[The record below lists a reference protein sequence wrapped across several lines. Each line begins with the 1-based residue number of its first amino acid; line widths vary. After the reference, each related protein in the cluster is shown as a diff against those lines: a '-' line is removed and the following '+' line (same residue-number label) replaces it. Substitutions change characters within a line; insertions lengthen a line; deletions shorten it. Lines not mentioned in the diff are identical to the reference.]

1 MKNEFMGVLEEN
13 KRGVKMGEKK
23 NKNQVILNLIQD
35 LPYKLFC
42 KEQFNDKQQRLKKK
56 IPNQVWNDFLS
67 KRQTTSVEDPGQKP
81 SGMTLCDGGFT
92 LIELLVVVLIIG
104 ILAAV
109 ALPQYQRA
117 VKKAQLV
124 QLQTLSGA
132 LAKVAPVYY
141 LANGQWPATFDQLDI
156 DLPIVLSTANP
167 SAQDTCA
174 VFSDFYCC
182 MSAPAKLS
190 RYGSITCGRNDYSF
204 GWRSLFAY
212 DDGTPTSIKFCYET
226 NHAGVCKTVNTCR
239 VNIQN
244 ALVVTSAGLKSAT
257 EYRCE

>member
-13 KRGVKMGEKK
+13 KGGVKMGKT
-23 NKNQVILNLIQD
+23 N
-35 LPYKLFC
+35 
-42 KEQFNDKQQRLKKK
+42 FNKQQTAR
-56 IPNQVWNDFLS
+56 
-67 KRQTTSVEDPGQKP
+67 VEDPEIN
-81 SGMTLCDGGFT
+81 SGILYFITAKARGFT

-132 LAKVAPVYY
+132 LAKAAPVYY

-156 DLPIVLSTANP
+156 DLPPVVSTTNP
-167 SAQDTCA
+167 TDQDTCA
-174 VFSDFYCC
+174 VFSDFHCC
-182 MSAPAKLS
+182 MSAPAKQS
-190 RYGSITCGRNDYSF
+190 RLGSITCGRNDYSF
-204 GWRSLFAY
+204 GWESLFAGS
-212 DDGTPTSIKFCYET
+212 DGTPNSKKNCYDR
-226 NHAGVCKTVNTCR
+226 NADVCKTVDTCR